1 MAASFVG
8 RAQEL
13 AVLAKRL
20 DRVVRDGRGVAV
32 TIRGRRQVGKSR
44 LVQEF
49 IDRAGLPY
57 FFFTATKQMP
67 SPESTSSFLGELAES
82 SLPPR
87 PELIPTRT
95 PATWPDVWRIV
106 TSALPDRPSIIVI
119 DELPW
124 LTEQDDL
131 FDGALQTAWDRLL
144 AGRPVLLLLLG
155 SDLHMMERLTAY
167 DRPFYGRADHLV
179 LDPLNPA
186 EVGTALSLP
195 PADAIDA
202 HLITGGLPGILP
214 SWPPGMPALDFLRQE
229 CADPAASVFSIPE
242 VTLQAGF
249 PGPDQTRQVLEAI
262 AGDVR
267 TQANI
272 ASVVGARRGSLPS
285 GTLSPLLRRLV
296 DDKQI
301 LAVDQPLSTQPGR
314 PAMYRVADSNLR
326 LYLAVLRSA
335 HALAARGRT
344 AAAYTLVERRWSSW
358 RGRAVEPI
366 IRESL
371 ELATAAGALP
381 WPDVGAVGG
390 WWWNRR
396 FDPEIDLVG
405 ADTAPVARSIFFV
418 GSVKW
423 RAGPV
428 DARDVTALR
437 RAKPSVPGIDLE
449 RCGYIVASLSG
460 REEHTDPDSA
470 DVWWGAREVVSAWA

>member
-8 RAQEL
+8 RTQEL
-13 AVLAKRL
+13 ALLGKRL

-49 IDRAGLPY
+49 IDRTGQPY
-57 FFFTATKQMP
+57 FFFTATKQLP

-82 SLPPR
+82 SLPPL
-87 PELIPTRT
+87 PELIPTHT
-95 PATWPDVWRIV
+95 PVTWPDVWRIV
-106 TSALPDRPSIIVI
+106 TSALPDRPGIIVI

-186 EVGTALSLP
+186 EVGTALTLP

-229 CADPAASVFSIPE
+229 CADPAAPVFSIPE
-242 VTLQAGF
+242 GTLQAGF

-262 AGDVR
+262 AGDAR

-272 ASVVGARRGSLPS
+272 AAVAGARRGTLPS

-296 DDKQI
+296 DDKRT
-301 LAVDQPLSTQPGR
+301 LAIDQPLSTQPGR
-314 PAMYRVADSNLR
+314 PALYRVADSNLR
-326 LYLAVLRSA
+326 LYLAALRSA
-335 HALAARGRT
+335 HGLAARGRT
-344 AAAYTLVERRWSSW
+344 AAAYTLVERRWSAW

-371 ELATAAGALP
+371 ELAAAAGELP
-381 WPDVGAVGG
+381 WPDVEAVGG
-390 WWWNRR
+390 WWNRR

-423 RAGPV
+423 HASPV

-437 RAKPSVPGIDLE
+437 RAASSIPGIDLE
-449 RCGYIVASLSG
+449 RCGYVVASLSG

-470 DVWWGAREVVSAWA
+470 DVWWGTREVVSAWS